1 MSFLFSC
8 LQRVPLVFAFVVDL
22 ICHIGFAAHVCP
34 AFCVSFCYAFV
45 CAFQDSEVQNRIS
58 CCGGYNCICIHTY
71 HGVFGS
77 VAGVSSVVKF
87 QPANSYI
94 NVPVC

>member
-1 MSFLFSC
+1 M
-8 LQRVPLVFAFVVDL
+8 FAFVVDL
-22 ICHIGFAAHVCP
+22 SICHIDFVALFVCP
-34 AFCVSFCYAFV
+34 AFCVSFCFALSV
-45 CAFQDSEVQNRIS
+45 CVCVFQDSEVHNRIS
-58 CCGGYNCICIHTY
+58 CCGGYNCNCICIHTY

-87 QPANSYI
+87 QAANSYI